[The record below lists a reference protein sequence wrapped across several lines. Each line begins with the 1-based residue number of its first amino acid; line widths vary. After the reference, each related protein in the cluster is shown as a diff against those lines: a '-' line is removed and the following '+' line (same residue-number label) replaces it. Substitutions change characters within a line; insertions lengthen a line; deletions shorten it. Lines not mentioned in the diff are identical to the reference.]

1 MSGSRLR
8 SGMTDV
14 YRYRRLGRRLACE
27 NKLFEVFFDTVE
39 TPSGEVVDNFLIVR
53 PKVFAPGGIIG
64 VCVLPEVDGKIGLMR
79 GWRHQLEEEVWQAPA
94 GFIDPG
100 ETAEQT
106 AVRELK
112 EETGLVCNSAKLQSL
127 GVYLPDAG
135 LIEGRV
141 ALFHARCEGHF
152 AESTAAEEIGMGRL
166 EYFSPGALEEILN
179 HAENVG
185 GATLVAGYRYLSL
198 HARRS

>member
-1 MSGSRLR
+1 MSGSRVP
-8 SGMTDV
+8 SDMADA

-27 NKLFEVFFDTVE
+27 NSLFEVFFDAVK
-39 TPSGEVVDNFLIVR
+39 TPSGEVIDNFLIVR
-53 PKVFAPGGIIG
+53 PKVSAPSGIVG
-64 VCVLPEVDGKIGLMR
+64 VCVLPEVNGKIGLMR

-94 GFIDPG
+94 GFIDQG

-112 EETGLVCNSAKLQSL
+112 EETGLVCNPAKLQSL

-141 ALFHARCEGHF
+141 ALFHARCEGHC
-152 AESTAAEEIGMGRL
+152 AEPAAAEEIGVGRL
-166 EYFSPGALEEILN
+166 EYFSPGELEEILN

-198 HARRS
+198 QARRS

>member
-1 MSGSRLR
+1 MSTSRLP
-8 SGMTDV
+8 SDMADV

-27 NKLFEVFFDTVE
+27 NRLFEVFFDTVE
-39 TPSGEVVDNFLIVR
+39 TPSGEVVDNFLVVR
-53 PKVFAPGGIIG
+53 PKVSAPSGIVG
-64 VCVLPEVDGKIGLMR
+64 VCVLPEVNGKIGLMR

-100 ETAEQT
+100 KTAEQT
-106 AVRELK
+106 ALRELK
-112 EETGLVCNSAKLQSL
+112 EETTLVCDPTKLQSL

-135 LIEGRV
+135 LVDGRV

-152 AESTAAEEIGMGRL
+152 TEPAAAEEIGMGRL
-166 EYFSPGALEEILN
+166 VYFSPGALEEILN
-179 HAENVG
+179 HAENIG

-198 HARRS
+198 HACSP